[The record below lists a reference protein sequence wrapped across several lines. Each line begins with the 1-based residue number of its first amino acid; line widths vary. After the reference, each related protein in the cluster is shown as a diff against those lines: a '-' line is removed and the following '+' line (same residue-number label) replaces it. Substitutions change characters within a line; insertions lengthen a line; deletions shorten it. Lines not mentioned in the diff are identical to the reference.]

1 MKILITGQTSLHW
14 GRMEF
19 GNIGNYYIIEPFVR
33 LLHETF
39 PMAKITTTLQM
50 TERFCRD
57 ENIEVLP
64 MELFFGWDNDLEKAN
79 KELEIALKYEMTH
92 ELKKTTPFIEEVK
105 GCDLVIDF
113 SGDIW
118 GDNADFLGND
128 RFYVGLCKD
137 RVAQIFAKKTVM
149 LAGTPGPFNNK
160 ENLDFAKEVYSKFD
174 LVTNREFVSIKLLE
188 EYGFDVSKTMS
199 LACPAF
205 LFEPADIYRIETLDQ
220 VSDLIKSSRRKIG
233 FVICGWN
240 FIEGPYDKWPRP
252 DSDYEIFADAIE
264 RFTQNVD
271 ADIYLMSHSN
281 GFPIPPKRFE
291 LKHGRDYPIIK
302 QLQQVLQNRGIAK
315 NIFSLD
321 GVYDAWQTKAIIGQF
336 DMFVSGRV
344 HAAVAALSQ
353 HVPTVII
360 DYGHEPKAHKLKGF
374 AEVADA
380 LDYLAMPDK
389 KCDLI
394 EKMLLCWNN
403 RKKYQFKL
411 EKRIQEVKK
420 MAKTNFELLKK
431 TILK

>member
-1 MKILITGQTSLHW
+1 
-14 GRMEF
+14 
-19 GNIGNYYIIEPFVR
+19 
-33 LLHETF
+33 
-39 PMAKITTTLQM
+39 
-50 TERFCRD
+50 
-57 ENIEVLP
+57 
-64 MELFFGWDNDLEKAN
+64 
-79 KELEIALKYEMTH
+79 
-92 ELKKTTPFIEEVK
+92 
-105 GCDLVIDF
+105 
-113 SGDIW
+113 
-118 GDNADFLGND
+118 
-128 RFYVGLCKD
+128 
-137 RVAQIFAKKTVM
+137 
-149 LAGTPGPFNNK
+149 
-160 ENLDFAKEVYSKFD
+160 
-174 LVTNREFVSIKLLE
+174 
-188 EYGFDVSKTMS
+188 
-199 LACPAF
+199 
-205 LFEPADIYRIETLDQ
+205 
-220 VSDLIKSSRRKIG
+220 
-233 FVICGWN
+233 
-240 FIEGPYDKWPRP
+240 
-252 DSDYEIFADAIE
+252 
-264 RFTQNVD
+264 
-271 ADIYLMSHSN
+271 MSHSN